1 MDRTPELRAATLDAL
16 VIGAGVSGLVQLHR
30 LRQLGLAALALEAGS
45 DVGGTWYWN
54 RYPGARFDS
63 ESYTYGYAFS
73 QELLDEWEWSEHFS
87 AQPET
92 LRYLQH
98 VADRFELRRHIRF
111 DSRVTAARWDEGA
124 RRWEVA
130 TDDGFVCRPRWLIT
144 AIGALSEPTLP
155 RIDGR
160 EDFAGAAFHTARWPR
175 EGFAVAG
182 LRVGVIG
189 TGATGVQLVP
199 EVAKTAG
206 RLTVFQ
212 RSPNWCAPL
221 HNAPIDPEA
230 RRRIKATQSELLRR
244 CNETF
249 GGFLHDAEPLKTSDV
264 SPAEREAFWE
274 KRYAEP
280 GFGIWFANYR
290 DVLVDPAANRLLSDF
305 IARKIHERVH
315 DPALADRLV
324 PKDHGFG
331 TRRVP
336 LETGYYEVYNQAN
349 VELVDLRETPI
360 VRITPRGIRTTAG
373 EHALDLIVYA
383 TGFDAVTGAFDRI
396 DVRGV
401 GGRALRAAW
410 ADGPVTLL
418 GLQTPGFPNL
428 FTLVGPHNVSTFCN
442 MPRCI
447 EQNVD
452 WVSACLAH
460 LSEAGATR
468 IEASES
474 AAAAWTQHV
483 HESAS
488 RLLLSRVD
496 SWFTGVNRN
505 LPGKK
510 RVPLIY
516 AGGLP
521 LYRERSN
528 EIAAG
533 GYAGFVIAGA
543 PRQG

>member
-1 MDRTPELRAATLDAL
+1 VVARQKLGVRDAL
-16 VIGAGVSGLVQLHR
+16 VIGAGVAGLYQLHR
-30 LRQLGLAALALEAGS
+30 FRELGLTTLALEAGS

-63 ESYTYGYAFS
+63 ESYTYGYSFS
-73 QELLDEWEWSEHFS
+73 KQLLDEWEWSEHFS

-92 LRYLQH
+92 LRYLEH
-98 VADRFELRRHIRF
+98 VAARFGLRRDIRF
-111 DSRVTAARWDEGA
+111 GSRVRSARWDEAA
-124 RRWEVA
+124 RQWEVA
-130 TDDGFVCRPRWLIT
+130 TEDGFVCRARWLVT
-144 AIGALSEPTLP
+144 AIGALSVPTLP
-155 RIDGR
+155 AIEGR
-160 EDFAGAAFHTARWPR
+160 DDFAGAAFHTARWPR
-175 EGFAVAG
+175 EGFDVAG

-189 TGATGVQLVP
+189 TGATGVQVIQ
-199 EVAKTAG
+199 EVAKTA
-206 RLTVFQ
+206 RQLTVFQ
-212 RSPNWCAPL
+212 RTPNWCAPL
-221 HNAPIDPEA
+221 HNAPIDAETQ
-230 RRRIKATQSELLRR
+230 RRIKAAQSALLRR
-244 CNETF
+244 CNESF
-249 GGFLHDAEPLKTSDV
+249 GGFLHDSERLKTTDV
-264 SPAEREAFWE
+264 TAEEREAFWE
-274 KRYAEP
+274 QRYAEP

-305 IARKIHERVH
+305 MARKIRERVK
-315 DPALADRLV
+315 DPALADQLV

-336 LETGYYEVYNQAN
+336 LESGYYEVYDQAN

-360 VRITPRGIRTTAG
+360 VRITASGIRTTAG

-383 TGFDAVTGAFDRI
+383 TGFDAVTGAFGQI
-396 DVRGV
+396 DFRGV
-401 GGRALRAAW
+401 GGRTLGAAW

-428 FTLVGPHNVSTFCN
+428 FTIVGPHNVSTFCN

-452 WVSACLAH
+452 WVSACIEH
-460 LSEAGATR
+460 LSKARATR
-468 IEASES
+468 IEATGE

-483 HESAS
+483 HETVE

-505 LPGKK
+505 LPDKK
-510 RVPLIY
+510 RTPLIY

-521 LYRERSN
+521 LYRQHCDEV
-528 EIAAG
+528 AAS
-533 GYAGFVIAGA
+533 GYSGFDIS
-543 PRQG
+543 

>member
-373 EHALDLIVYA
+373 EHALEARTTSPRSA
-383 TGFDAVTGAFDRI
+383 TC
-396 DVRGV
+396 
-401 GGRALRAAW
+401 RAASSR
-410 ADGPVTLL
+410 T
-418 GLQTPGFPNL
+418 
-428 FTLVGPHNVSTFCN
+428 ST
-442 MPRCI
+442 
-447 EQNVD
+447 
-452 WVSACLAH
+452 
-460 LSEAGATR
+460 G
-468 IEASES
+468 
-474 AAAAWTQHV
+474 
-483 HESAS
+483 
-488 RLLLSRVD
+488 
-496 SWFTGVNRN
+496 
-505 LPGKK
+505 
-510 RVPLIY
+510 
-516 AGGLP
+516 
-521 LYRERSN
+521 
-528 EIAAG
+528 
-533 GYAGFVIAGA
+533 
-543 PRQG
+543 

>member
-1 MDRTPELRAATLDAL
+1 VSLDAL
-16 VIGAGVSGLVQLHR
+16 VIGAGVSGLYQLHR
-30 LRQLGLAALALEAGS
+30 LRGLGLEALVLEAGS

-63 ESYTYGYAFS
+63 ESYTYGYSFS
-73 QELLDEWEWSEHFS
+73 PELLREWKWSEHFS

-98 VADRFELRRHIRF
+98 VADRFDLRRQIRF
-111 DSRVTAARWDEGA
+111 GSRVSSARWDESA
-124 RRWEVA
+124 REWEVA
-130 TDDGFVCRPRWLIT
+130 TGDGFLVRARWLVT
-144 AIGALSEPTLP
+144 AIGALSAPTLP
-155 RIDGR
+155 AIEGR
-160 EDFAGAAFHTARWPR
+160 DEFAGASFHTARWPHA
-175 EGFAVAG
+175 GFDFAG

-189 TGATGVQLVP
+189 TGATGVQVIQ
-199 EVAKTAG
+199 EVAKTAR

-221 HNAPIDPEA
+221 HNAPIDAETQQ
-230 RRRIKATQSELLRR
+230 RIEATQAELLRR
-244 CNETF
+244 CNESY
-249 GGFLHDAEPLKTSDV
+249 GGFLHDAERLKTTEV
-264 SPAEREAFWE
+264 TPAEREAFWE
-274 KRYAEP
+274 RRYAEP
-280 GFGIWFANYR
+280 GFGIWFGNYR
-290 DVLVDPAANRLLSDF
+290 DALVDPAANRLLSDF
-305 IARKIHERVH
+305 IARKIRERVK
-315 DPALADRLV
+315 DPALAEKLV

-336 LETGYYEVYNQAN
+336 LETGYYEVYGQDN

-360 VRITPRGIRTTAG
+360 VRITRSGVRTTA
-373 EHALDLIVYA
+373 ADYDLDLIVYA

-396 DVRGV
+396 DVRGT
-401 GGRALRAAW
+401 GGRTLRAAW
-410 ADGPVTLL
+410 ADGPVTYL

-460 LSEAGATR
+460 LAAHGATR
-468 IEASES
+468 IEATPE
-474 AAAAWTQHV
+474 AAAAWTRHV
-483 HESAS
+483 YESAE

-496 SWFTGVNRN
+496 SWFTGMNRN
-505 LPGKK
+505 LPG
-510 RVPLIY
+510 RTRRPLIY

-521 LYRERSN
+521 LYRQRCDEV
-528 EIAAG
+528 AAA
-533 GYAGFVIAGA
+533 GYAGFVID
-543 PRQG
+543 

>member
-1 MDRTPELRAATLDAL
+1 VELVRPEMRVCDAL
-16 VIGAGVSGLVQLHR
+16 VIGAGVSGLYQLHR
-30 LRQLGLAALALEAGS
+30 LRELGLDTLAIEAGS

-63 ESYTYGYAFS
+63 ESYTYGYSFS
-73 QELLDEWEWSEHFS
+73 KQLLDEWEWSEHFS

-92 LRYLQH
+92 LRYLEH
-98 VADRFELRRHIRF
+98 VADRFDLRRHIRF
-111 DSRVTAARWDEGA
+111 DSRVTSARWHEAARE
-124 RRWEVA
+124 WEVA
-130 TDDGFVCRPRWLIT
+130 TDDGFVCRARWLIT
-144 AIGALSEPTLP
+144 AIGALSVPTLP
-155 RIDGR
+155 AIDGR
-160 EDFAGAAFHTARWPR
+160 DDFAGAAFHTARWPR
-175 EGFAVAG
+175 GGYDVAG
-182 LRVGVIG
+182 RRVGVIG
-189 TGATGVQLVP
+189 TGATGVQVIQ

-221 HNAPIDPEA
+221 HNAPIDAETQ
-230 RRRIKATQSELLRR
+230 RRIKAAQSALLRR
-244 CNETF
+244 CNESF
-249 GGFLHDAEPLKTSDV
+249 GGFLHDSERLKTTDV
-264 SPAEREAFWE
+264 TPEERAAFWE

-280 GFGIWFANYR
+280 GFALWFANYR

-305 IARKIHERVH
+305 MARKIRERVR
-315 DPALADRLV
+315 DPALAERLV

-336 LETGYYEVYNQAN
+336 LESGYYEVYNQDN

-360 VRITPRGIRTTAG
+360 VRITRTGICTTAT
-373 EHALDLIVYA
+373 EHPLDLIVYA
-383 TGFDAVTGAFDRI
+383 TGFDAVTGAFGQI
-396 DVRGV
+396 EFHGVRGRTL
-401 GGRALRAAW
+401 GDAW
-410 ADGPVTLL
+410 EDGPVTFL

-428 FTLVGPHNVSTFCN
+428 FTIVGPHNASTFCN

-452 WVSACLAH
+452 WVSACIEQ
-460 LSEAGATR
+460 LSRSGATR
-468 IEASES
+468 IEASAE

-483 HESAS
+483 HETVE

-505 LPGKK
+505 LPDRK
-510 RVPLIY
+510 RTPLIY

-521 LYRERSN
+521 LYRKRCE
-528 EIAAG
+528 EVAAS
-533 GYAGFVIAGA
+533 GYAGFVIA
-543 PRQG
+543 